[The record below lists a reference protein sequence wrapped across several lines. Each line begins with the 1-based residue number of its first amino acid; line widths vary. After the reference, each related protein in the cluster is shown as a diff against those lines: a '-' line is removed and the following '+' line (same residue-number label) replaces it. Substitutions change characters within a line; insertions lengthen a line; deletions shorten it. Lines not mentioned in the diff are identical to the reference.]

1 MSPKMANR
9 PMKPR
14 VTMVYSRK
22 HKRMKIQTPSLA
34 LSHKCGS
41 VIRHITTICFVER
54 TKTLRAMVSEYR

>member
-41 VIRHITTICFVER
+41 VIRHITTILLCRKNKDIEGNG
-54 TKTLRAMVSEYR
+54 LRI